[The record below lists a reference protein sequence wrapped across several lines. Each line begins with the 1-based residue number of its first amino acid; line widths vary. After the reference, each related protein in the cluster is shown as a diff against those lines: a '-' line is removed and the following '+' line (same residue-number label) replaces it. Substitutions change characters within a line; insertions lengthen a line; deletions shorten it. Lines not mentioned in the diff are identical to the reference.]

1 MEALLLLAL
10 SILTGAGSQDW
21 GVTLP
26 ADPLAGWSGSCVTIP
41 CSYTYPEGQLV
52 KAVTWS
58 RNKETIVQ
66 LRTAAGQGYDKA
78 ERAQFLGDLQ
88 HNCTLSLNPLALSD
102 GGAYSFEF
110 QTESQSWRSPRAV
123 CLMVSEHPCRVKHS
137 IARIPG
143 ALNGHLICSISERC
157 ASSGLHWYDGAGAR
171 ILEETEAGKSN
182 RLSMR
187 IIWQHRGA
195 ALECRVQG
203 YRNRCLPKGSQPPA
217 TVPPVVHV
225 VATPGP
231 HRSTGEPLSLT
242 CRLDTSAF
250 GGLDFSWYKD
260 GERLGWAQAELAFPG
275 VQVADGGEYQC
286 EVHNT
291 LGKSTSLPLTITV
304 VYGSDWYQ
312 LSPGP
317 MAGFGAGVLLLFLL
331 SNLGVYCLARRL
343 RQRKELGGSQ
353 QGGSR
358 EDPSAPQRDSL
369 YEQEIPCAGEIP
381 CPSDDA
387 GDYYNSPKDYCN

>member
-10 SILTGAGSQDW
+10 SILTGAGCQDW

-58 RNKETIVQ
+58 RDNERIVQ
-66 LRTAAGQGYDKA
+66 LTTAAGQGYDKV
-78 ERAQFLGDLQ
+78 ERAQFLGDL
-88 HNCTLSLNPLALSD
+88 HHDCTLRLNPLALGD
-102 GGAYSFEF
+102 GGTYSFEF

-123 CLMVSEHPCRVKHS
+123 CLTVSEHPCRVKHS
-137 IARIPG
+137 IDMIPG
-143 ALNGHLICSISERC
+143 PLNLNLICSISERC

-182 RLSMR
+182 SELSMH

-203 YRNRCLPKGSQPPA
+203 YRNRCLPKRSQPPA
-217 TVPPVVHV
+217 TAPPVVHV

-242 CRLDTSAF
+242 CRLDTSAYS
-250 GGLDFSWYKD
+250 GLDFSWYKN
-260 GERLGWAQAELAFPG
+260 GERLGWTQAELAFLS
-275 VQVADGGEYQC
+275 VQVADGGKYQC

-291 LGKSTSLPLTITV
+291 LGKSTSLPLSITV
-304 VYGSDWYQ
+304 VCKYWVHLTPHYTLHSQG
-312 LSPGP
+312 
-317 MAGFGAGVLLLFLL
+317 MA
-331 SNLGVYCLARRL
+331 
-343 RQRKELGGSQ
+343 
-353 QGGSR
+353 
-358 EDPSAPQRDSL
+358 
-369 YEQEIPCAGEIP
+369 
-381 CPSDDA
+381 
-387 GDYYNSPKDYCN
+387 

>member
-10 SILTGAGSQDW
+10 SILTGAGCRDW

-26 ADPLAGWSGSCVTIP
+26 AGPVAGWSGSCVTIP

-52 KAVTWS
+52 RAVTWS
-58 RNKETIVQ
+58 RDTERIVW
-66 LRTAAGQGYDKA
+66 LTATARQGYDRA
-78 ERAQFLGDLQ
+78 NRAQFLGDLQ
-88 HNCTLSLNPLALSD
+88 HNCTLSLNPLVLGD

-110 QTESQSWRSPRAV
+110 QTQSQTWRSPRAV
-123 CLMVSEHPCRVKHS
+123 CLTVSEHPCRVQHS
-137 IARIPG
+137 MSRTPG
-143 ALNGHLICSISERC
+143 VLSGSMDCSISKRC
-157 ASSGLHWYDGAGAR
+157 SSSGLYWYDRASTQ
-171 ILEETEAGKSN
+171 ILQETGKSKSK
-182 RLSMR
+182 LSMR
-187 IIWQHRGA
+187 VIWQHRGA
-195 ALECRVQG
+195 VLECRVWG
-203 YRNRCLPKGSQPPA
+203 YRNRCLPKGPQPPA
-217 TVPPVVHV
+217 TAPPVVHV

-242 CRLDTSAF
+242 CQLDTRAY
-250 GGLDFSWYKD
+250 GGLGFSWYKD
-260 GERLGWAQAELAFPG
+260 GKRLGWAQAELAFPG
-275 VQVADGGEYQC
+275 LQVADGGEYQC

-312 LSPGP
+312 LSPGL
-317 MAGFGAGVLLLFLL
+317 MAGFGAGILLLFLL
-331 SNLGVYCLARRL
+331 SNLGVYCLARRI
-343 RQRKELGGSQ
+343 RQRKELGGSL

-369 YEQEIPCAGEIP
+369 YEEIPCAEEIP
-381 CPSDDA
+381 CPLDDD